1 MTQMKAVFI
10 IFNQAHTERIEFIL
24 DDLHIRGFSWWNEVK
39 GRGSVDGEP
48 RQGTHT
54 WPEMNSAL
62 ITIIPEDEVERLLS
76 KINKVDEINKE
87 VGIRAFVWE
96 ITASV

>member
-76 KINKVDEINKE
+76 KIKNQK
-87 VGIRAFVWE
+87 
-96 ITASV
+96 